1 MIFYAPSASSQS
13 SKQLQPPEHQDYIPP
28 AYATPTIQIVGGV
41 RRDSQL
47 ANPTHQSLGSS
58 TAPPTILHQSLVN
71 MPQKRSASIE
81 LNGNAAKQIKTER
94 PEDFSDAVKQKL
106 ETSTRTGQAC
116 DRCKVS

>member
-13 SKQLQPPEHQDYIPP
+13 SKQLHPPEQQDYTIP
-28 AYATPTIQIVGGV
+28 AYATPTVQIVGGV